1 MSREDE
7 IEGGRGMS
15 KPLETHW
22 FLLERMQKIVD
33 RIAPDMPIKI
43 EITYRNEEI
52 AWDQGGCFG
61 RVPWACK
68 FTIPLGHPAR
78 AALPKLNRGLAY
90 LQSRYDLGVLAREI
104 EPDRFGPTQNVP
116 Q

>member
-1 MSREDE
+1 
-7 IEGGRGMS
+7 MS

-33 RIAPDMPIKI
+33 RIAPDMPIKV
-43 EITYRNEEI
+43 EITYQNDQIE
-52 AWDQGGCFG
+52 WDAGGSFG

-68 FTIPLGHPAR
+68 FIIPLGHPAR

-90 LQSRYDLGVLAREI
+90 LQSRYDLGVLARET
-104 EPDRFGPTQNVP
+104 EPGNFTPRQLSSVP
-116 Q
+116 K